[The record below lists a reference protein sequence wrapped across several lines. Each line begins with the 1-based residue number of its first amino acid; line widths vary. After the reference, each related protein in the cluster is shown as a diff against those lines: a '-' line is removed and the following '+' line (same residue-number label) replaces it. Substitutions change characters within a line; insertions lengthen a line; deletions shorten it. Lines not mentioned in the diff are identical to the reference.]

1 MNKTTK
7 YILEHQDDLALR
19 TGMEEA
25 YRGAE
30 PAVAKEIREKRLGAG
45 RMFQTDW
52 KRRLQDGRFKAVEA
66 FPWFKETCAAR
77 VSWKWPSQV
86 LWNGPDAALQ
96 HVRTE
101 MARLELWLLGFTLTE
116 IPEKHRRLRV
126 AALEATLADLEA
138 ASLRLRKLAARASK
152 NSAPEVALIGKA
164 EERARVLAEE
174 ARAMVAA
181 PHPEPEPEPEPK
193 APVWTPLP
201 IDDWRPNF

>member
-126 AALEATLADLEA
+126 AALEAALADLEA
-138 ASLRLRKLAARASK
+138 ASVRLRKIAAHASK
-152 NSAPEVALIGKA
+152 SNAKEVALIRGIEA
-164 EERARVLAEE
+164 DARVLAQE
-174 ARAMVAA
+174 ALELIKA
-181 PHPEPEPEPEPK
+181 PAPEPMPEPEKHVRQLAILDE
-193 APVWTPLP
+193 
-201 IDDWRPNF
+201 DWRPNF